1 MKAKEAA
8 ISRVNFDFNNI
19 HEDASDMSSFAADG
33 SPCVYISG
41 DSDRLGVIT
50 QCNMSVCRVFGYAKK
65 EELINH
71 DVETLMPK
79 IYSKYH
85 KKFLE

>member
-41 DSDRLGVIT
+41 EQDRLGIIT
-50 QCNMSVCRVFGYAKK
+50 
-65 EELINH
+65 
-71 DVETLMPK
+71 
-79 IYSKYH
+79 
-85 KKFLE
+85 